1 MHKDKEKIK
10 ILYKLR
16 TLNSPTKVAR
26 MRWLFVQKLSGNA
39 KISEALK
46 LLRREKFFVALD
58 FMSLLGSLVQGT
70 TGSSST
76 TSSRMS
82 NAGSSIQDLLGSL
95 MGAGQAVK
103 QKVGGDNLAAG
114 GIGALLGA
122 LMGGSKSTTMNSLG
136 GGMMGLLGMMAYKAL
151 SGSMSGNAQNNTQPT
166 THNYARE
173 YTQPSPK
180 QQESDAEIII
190 TAMIDAAKSDGQVD
204 PAELSRIMETMKSS
218 GIGQEGVNYVIQKLQ
233 GPMETAKIIAAVNGR
248 PELAA
253 QVYSASLMSIDVDTD
268 AERRYLDKLANA
280 MGLSPAVIRN
290 IEQMTSANNSGGQC

>member
-1 MHKDKEKIK
+1 M
-10 ILYKLR
+10 
-16 TLNSPTKVAR
+16 
-26 MRWLFVQKLSGNA
+26 
-39 KISEALK
+39 
-46 LLRREKFFVALD
+46 ALD

-151 SGSMSGNAQNNTQPT
+151 SGSMSGNAQNNTQPA

>member
-1 MHKDKEKIK
+1 M
-10 ILYKLR
+10 
-16 TLNSPTKVAR
+16 
-26 MRWLFVQKLSGNA
+26 
-39 KISEALK
+39 
-46 LLRREKFFVALD
+46 D

-70 TGSSST
+70 TRSSST

-166 THNYARE
+166 TQNYARE

>member
-1 MHKDKEKIK
+1 M
-10 ILYKLR
+10 
-16 TLNSPTKVAR
+16 
-26 MRWLFVQKLSGNA
+26 
-39 KISEALK
+39 
-46 LLRREKFFVALD
+46 ALD

-82 NAGSSIQDLLGSL
+82 NAGGSIQDLLGSL

-166 THNYARE
+166 TQNYARE
-173 YTQPSPK
+173 YTRPSPK

-280 MGLSPAVIRN
+280 MGLSPAVVRN
-290 IEQMTSANNSGGQC
+290 IEQMTSANSSGGQC